1 MQIPLR
7 QGRLFTEHDS
17 RTNPRVVVIDE
28 HMAAQL
34 WPGQDPLGKRI
45 RTGGFD
51 ATATTPWMTVVG
63 VVGRV
68 KQDSLDSDPR
78 MAMYFVHTQAPTR
91 AMNVVVR
98 SGADAAGLTAA
109 VARQIR
115 TLDPDLPLYN
125 VRTMADRVDES
136 LARRR
141 FSMLLLTLF
150 ACVALGLAA
159 IGVYGV
165 IAYLVS
171 QGTREVGIRM
181 ALGATPREI
190 LLLVVRQGLTVA
202 VVGVAAGLVGA
213 WAVTRFM
220 ESLLFGISSR
230 DPLTFTVI
238 AALLGLTALLASYVP
253 ARRAARIDP
262 MVSLRAE

>member
-1 MQIPLR
+1 
-7 QGRLFTEHDS
+7 
-17 RTNPRVVVIDE
+17 
-28 HMAAQL
+28 
-34 WPGQDPLGKRI
+34 
-45 RTGGFD
+45 
-51 ATATTPWMTVVG
+51 
-63 VVGRV
+63 
-68 KQDSLDSDPR
+68 
-78 MAMYFVHTQAPTR
+78 
-91 AMNVVVR
+91 MNVVVR

-109 VARQIR
+109 LTRQIR

-141 FSMLLLTLF
+141 FSMLLLTVF

-190 LLLVVRQGLTVA
+190 LRLVVRQGLTVA

>member
-1 MQIPLR
+1 
-7 QGRLFTEHDS
+7 
-17 RTNPRVVVIDE
+17 
-28 HMAAQL
+28 
-34 WPGQDPLGKRI
+34 
-45 RTGGFD
+45 
-51 ATATTPWMTVVG
+51 
-63 VVGRV
+63 
-68 KQDSLDSDPR
+68 
-78 MAMYFVHTQAPTR
+78 
-91 AMNVVVR
+91 
-98 SGADAAGLTAA
+98 
-109 VARQIR
+109 
-115 TLDPDLPLYN
+115 
-125 VRTMADRVDES
+125 
-136 LARRR
+136 
-141 FSMLLLTLF
+141 LF

-190 LLLVVRQGLTVA
+190 LLLVVRQGVTVA

-213 WAVTRFM
+213 LAVTRFM

-230 DPLTFTVI
+230 DPLTFAVI

-253 ARRAARIDP
+253 ARQAARINP

>member
-1 MQIPLR
+1 
-7 QGRLFTEHDS
+7 
-17 RTNPRVVVIDE
+17 
-28 HMAAQL
+28 
-34 WPGQDPLGKRI
+34 
-45 RTGGFD
+45 
-51 ATATTPWMTVVG
+51 
-63 VVGRV
+63 
-68 KQDSLDSDPR
+68 
-78 MAMYFVHTQAPTR
+78 
-91 AMNVVVR
+91 
-98 SGADAAGLTAA
+98 
-109 VARQIR
+109 
-115 TLDPDLPLYN
+115 
-125 VRTMADRVDES
+125 
-136 LARRR
+136 
-141 FSMLLLTLF
+141 MLLLTVF

-230 DPLTFTVI
+230 DPLTFAVI